1 MEARPKQGEDIQST
15 DDDTLVV
22 TIVITTHGCV
32 TTMDVEPNNY
42 NIRYRSATED
52 KLESQPQSKIE
63 EIILLNMFNNSF
75 RKDKPGGDDTE
86 RPIRLSYFDSLPY
99 DKLLSVNSSHSRLIN
114 RMCKVGNRFASS
126 ITGIPNIPLGI
137 YLASVHKKLEPQS
150 KSDYKYVFPED
161 KTQYINL
168 LNLVGLE
175 KLNQFFNK
183 IPDLK
188 STLIRE
194 HNKHLKLNDD
204 NTRIETIRLS
214 YLLELFRQIIGPNCG
229 LNIYDYSCSN
239 MCDSSTD
246 KEITT
251 SMVTNIEEGKM
262 PFFTGGKRK
271 NRKTKRRRSR
281 KYKRSKRKTRSKR
294 PRGEQQSNKR
304 RL

>member
-1 MEARPKQGEDIQST
+1 MEARSKQGEDIQST

-42 NIRYRSATED
+42 NIRYRSAIGD
-52 KLESQPQSKIE
+52 KLEPHAQSKLE
-63 EIILLNMFNNSF
+63 EIILLSLYNNSF

-99 DKLLSVNSSHSRLIN
+99 DKVLSVNSPHPSLTE
-114 RMCKVGNRFASS
+114 RMCNFGNRFSPS
-126 ITGIPNIPLGI
+126 ITGIPGIPLGI
-137 YLASVHKKLEPQS
+137 WLVSVHKKLEPQI
-150 KSDYKYVFPED
+150 KRDYKYVYPED

-175 KLNQFFNK
+175 NFNQFFNK

-194 HNKHLKLNDD
+194 NNKHFKLNDD
-204 NTRIETIRLS
+204 NTRIESIRLS
-214 YLLELFRQIIGPNCG
+214 YLLDLFKEIIGTKCEF
-229 LNIYDYSCSN
+229 NIYDYSCSN
-239 MCDSSTD
+239 MCDGSTGT
-246 KEITT
+246 KTTT
-251 SMVTNIEEGKM
+251 SMITNIEEGKM

-281 KYKRSKRKTRSKR
+281 NKKNKKSR
-294 PRGEQQSNKR
+294 KR
-304 RL
+304 RR